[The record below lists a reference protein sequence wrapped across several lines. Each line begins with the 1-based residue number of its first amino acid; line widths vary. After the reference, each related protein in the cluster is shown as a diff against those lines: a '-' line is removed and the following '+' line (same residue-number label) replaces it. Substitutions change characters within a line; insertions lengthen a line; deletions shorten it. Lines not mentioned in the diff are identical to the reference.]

1 MAAPIDKIPEHDV
14 ELRDERLALL
24 HPVDADQHQADQR
37 DDPDEAADNRNNL
50 QHIYTS
56 TLHTYRS
63 PTEMS
68 SRSLFWV

>member
-1 MAAPIDKIPEHDV
+1 MAAPVDEVPEHDV

-50 QHIYTS
+50 
-56 TLHTYRS
+56 
-63 PTEMS
+63 
-68 SRSLFWV
+68 

>member
-1 MAAPIDKIPEHDV
+1 MAPVDEVPEHDV

-50 QHIYTS
+50 QLTHLHIYS
-56 TLHTYRS
+56 AYRS

>member
-1 MAAPIDKIPEHDV
+1 MAAPVDKIPEHDV

-37 DDPDEAADNRNNL
+37 DDPDEAADNRNIL

-56 TLHTYRS
+56 TLHTAV
-63 PTEMS
+63 P
-68 SRSLFWV
+68 LK